1 MALIFRKSDKNIGC
15 DWRQV
20 PTRLHQL
27 LGNAQYWIAEKVFPV
42 DEIGARFHHQL
53 VLIHVFPN
61 GKAFAQYR
69 QRGGTKSNVLS
80 DFFIGAHAAVSRL
93 PLLTRDKQRYASYF
107 PGVVLLAPEHSTVL
121 PRGDSNE
128 QEQATAGF
136 QEK

>member
-61 GKAFAQYR
+61 GNGRHARMMTDCLLRHCGAKPFSWGHGSLIEASALRNQYLAALRAADAGDLKA
-69 QRGGTKSNVLS
+69 
-80 DFFIGAHAAVSRL
+80 
-93 PLLTRDKQRYASYF
+93 LLQFVRS
-107 PGVVLLAPEHSTVL
+107 
-121 PRGDSNE
+121 
-128 QEQATAGF
+128 
-136 QEK
+136 